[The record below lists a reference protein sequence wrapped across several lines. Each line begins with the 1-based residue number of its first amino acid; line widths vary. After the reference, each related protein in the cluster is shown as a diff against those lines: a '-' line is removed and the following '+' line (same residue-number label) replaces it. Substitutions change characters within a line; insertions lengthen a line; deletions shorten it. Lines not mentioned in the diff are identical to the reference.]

1 MSELTKRALEQS
13 LKNLLLQKPL
23 NKITISDIADDC
35 GINRMTFYYH
45 FKDIYDLVEWSCQED
60 AAKALAG
67 KKTYE
72 TWQQGFEQIF
82 EAVLANKP
90 FIMNVYHS
98 VSREQVENYLY
109 QLTYDLLEG
118 VVEEQAAGMSVRPE
132 DKAFIANVYKYAF
145 VGLMLDW
152 IKHDMKGEPKQII
165 DRLDLVLHGSIT
177 AALGAL
183 PPRRPIRSARLIK
196 NYTDFPPGDKT
207 SYHRAFSAYG
217 AFSGPVVC
225 SYHRK
230 GNIKH
235 CFQTFYGGIEP
246 CIIRAATMKHLQDPK
261 SPRAWTTNRPI
272 SSAAAWPR

>member
-109 QLTYDLLEG
+109 RVTYDLLEG
-118 VVEEQAAGMSVRPE
+118 VVEEQAQGMSVRQE
-132 DKAFIANVYKYAF
+132 DKAFIATLYKYMF

-152 IKHDMKGEPKQII
+152 IKSDMKGDPALIVE
-165 DRLDLVLHGSIT
+165 RLEQVIHGSVS
-177 AALGAL
+177 AALG
-183 PPRRPIRSARLIK
+183 RLR
-196 NYTDFPPGDKT
+196 TDK
-207 SYHRAFSAYG
+207 
-217 AFSGPVVC
+217 PVL
-225 SYHRK
+225 S
-230 GNIKH
+230 N
-235 CFQTFYGGIEP
+235 QAE
-246 CIIRAATMKHLQDPK
+246 
-261 SPRAWTTNRPI
+261 
-272 SSAAAWPR
+272 